1 MTALYV
7 GTAEDDGDYNNLD
20 DWFKDV
26 HPENLFDS
34 SEQTFDTFFD
44 KLLNQVREML
54 RLVCREK
61 LCYGMLG

>member
-26 HPENLFDS
+26 YPQNLYAS
-34 SEQTFDTFFD
+34 NEKTFDTFYD
-44 KLLNQVREML
+44 KLLNQV
-54 RLVCREK
+54 
-61 LCYGMLG
+61 

>member
-34 SEQTFDTFFD
+34 SEQTFDTFYD
-44 KLLNQVREML
+44 KLLNQVRAMF
-54 RLVCREK
+54 RLGYLLV
-61 LCYGMLG
+61 GSG